1 MESEGRYCNKVKEG
15 KKEGRK
21 ETHEREAKIQR
32 RGEGEK
38 IHRVERKG
46 KRLMEKGGKG
56 GDRDRHKQVRADICC
71 SQCR

>member
-32 RGEGEK
+32 RGEERGRKSIEWKEK
-38 IHRVERKG
+38 ER
-46 KRLMEKGGKG
+46 
-56 GDRDRHKQVRADICC
+56 D
-71 SQCR
+71 